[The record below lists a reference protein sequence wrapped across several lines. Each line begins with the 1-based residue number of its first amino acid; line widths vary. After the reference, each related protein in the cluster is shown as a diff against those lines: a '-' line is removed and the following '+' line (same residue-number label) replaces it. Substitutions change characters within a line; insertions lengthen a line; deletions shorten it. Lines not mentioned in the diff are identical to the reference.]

1 MEQPTEV
8 LIQELKDEIEVLKLQ
23 NEMLIETINQANA
36 LMSAVPL
43 WNTYAREL
51 ANILSS
57 LEKEVS
63 WSNISRTEREIG
75 ERPWNEHGEG

>member
-43 WNTYAREL
+43 WNTYARDL
-51 ANILSS
+51 SNMLSS
-57 LEKEVS
+57 LNKE
-63 WSNISRTEREIG
+63 IS
-75 ERPWNEHGEG
+75 